1 MGDPEVI
8 AEGRYT
14 QGRRT
19 IQGVMSK
26 AVGCLPVE
34 RRWKPP
40 IGRSF
45 AGCNPFS
52 LTIPRFRAPGLSAGL
67 SFTPAPL
74 TPGPLLG
81 RGLGCQENA
90 FHLPPCP
97 SFSLPQGDLASYRKH
112 HRRPYGAWRDERG
125 HRKERVAGEGHPL
138 GLCWKSWQE
147 RAP

>member
-1 MGDPEVI
+1 M
-8 AEGRYT
+8 
-14 QGRRT
+14 
-19 IQGVMSK
+19 
-26 AVGCLPVE
+26 GCLPVE

-52 LTIPRFRAPGLSAGL
+52 LTIPRFGAPGLSAGL

-90 FHLPPCP
+90 SHLPPCP
-97 SFSLPQGDLASYRKH
+97 SFAFPQGDLASYRKH
-112 HRRPYGAWRDERG
+112 HRRLHGAWRDERG
-125 HRKERVAGEGHPL
+125 HKKERGTGEGTPSGSVLAKLAGDSTMKRHCAGPVLVLPL
-138 GLCWKSWQE
+138 CAGQF
-147 RAP
+147 PHGPG